1 MVAWP
6 LSRKD
11 GRYGN
16 MELLHLNVG
25 WYFSNKLH
33 KAVKFDMTLQSYL
46 NLK

>member
-1 MVAWP
+1 MTAKP
-6 LSRKD
+6 QR
-11 GRYGN
+11 REIGN

-25 WYFSNKLH
+25 WNFSNKLD